1 MTLTHSWLQDLDKRR
16 PPSIDAIFFDF
27 AKAFDCMPQDVLLQK
42 LSLYNISGDIWFWIR
57 SFLSGRLQR
66 ARYKG
71 HYSEWS
77 TPTSGLPQGSV
88 LGPCLFNLFINDL
101 PEAVASRCALFADD
115 TVISRPIYALTDQQA
130 LQDDVNALA
139 ALPSPSPSSAPF
151 QLRLVGGSNNREGR
165 VEVYYDGAWG
175 TICDDEW
182 DSNDAEVVCR
192 MLGYPAAERAI
203 RWPGF
208 GPGEGRILLD
218 NVQCQGSE
226 ERLLDCPHNGFL
238 KHNCRHQEDAGVSC
252 RGKAPSRA
260 PFQLRLV
267 GGSNNRE
274 GRVEVYY
281 DGAWGTICDDE
292 WDSNDAEVVCRM
304 LGYPAAERAIRWPGF
319 GPGEG
324 RILLDNVQ
332 CQGSEERLL
341 DCPHN
346 GFLKHNCRHQEDA
359 GVSCRASPSPS
370 PSRAPFQLRLV
381 GGSNNREGRVE
392 VYYDGAWGTICDDEW
407 DSNDAEV
414 VCRMLGYPA
423 AERAI
428 RWPGF
433 GPVPGK

>member
-1 MTLTHSWLQDLDKRR
+1 MS
-16 PPSIDAIFFDF
+16 
-27 AKAFDCMPQDVLLQK
+27 
-42 LSLYNISGDIWFWIR
+42 
-57 SFLSGRLQR
+57 
-66 ARYKG
+66 
-71 HYSEWS
+71 
-77 TPTSGLPQGSV
+77 
-88 LGPCLFNLFINDL
+88 
-101 PEAVASRCALFADD
+101 
-115 TVISRPIYALTDQQA
+115 
-130 LQDDVNALA
+130 

-281 DGAWGTICDDE
+281 DGAWGTICDDL

-304 LGYPAAERAIRWPGF
+304 LGYPAAERAIRGAGF
-319 GPGEG
+319 GQGAG
-324 RILLDNVQ
+324 QIVLDNVQ
-332 CQGSEERLL
+332 CQGSEERLE

-346 GFLKHNCRHQEDA
+346 GFFRHNCVHNEDA
-359 GVSCRASPSPS
+359 GVSCREKIKGTPACIRHIVRSLNVNIWAYRY
-370 PSRAPFQLRLV
+370 RADKSTKFGEEQRVEDVLHEVSTFDADENIRDMITEFNDTLPKARIV
-381 GGSNNREGRVE
+381 GGDVIAMEAKYNLTCLLKLRNHYRSHTPKTGHGRQK
-392 VYYDGAWGTICDDEW
+392 T
-407 DSNDAEV
+407 SS
-414 VCRMLGYPA
+414 
-423 AERAI
+423 
-428 RWPGF
+428 
-433 GPVPGK
+433 